1 MARDTD
7 MRFNMNRPRR
17 VAIAVAAL
25 SFWCGAFFGPTGF
38 ANAQD
43 WPSRPVK
50 FIVPLGPGSGT
61 DISARL
67 IAEQLT
73 RLWGQ
78 SVVVEN
84 RIGGDGI
91 VGINTFIAAHDN
103 HTLLYM
109 PTSSFVAHPY
119 QHEKLPYDPTELS
132 PVARIT
138 NTYIGLV
145 LSPSVNAA
153 TVADFVAAARAQP
166 GKLNYATG
174 TGMTDVQF
182 EAYFKREGLALTRVS
197 YRDVV
202 TPMAD
207 LGEGRIQAYA
217 AGLPIVQP
225 HVQAG
230 RAKLVAV
237 TNSRRS
243 ASHPDV
249 PTVGE
254 AGFPGLTFDGLVG
267 IFGPRDLPPAAR
279 ERIAATIRTVLA
291 EPAIASRLIGMGA
304 GVIPGDGAEFAASID
319 EQRAKLAAALG
330 IKPK

>member
-1 MARDTD
+1 
-7 MRFNMNRPRR
+7 
-17 VAIAVAAL
+17 
-25 SFWCGAFFGPTGF
+25 
-38 ANAQD
+38 
-43 WPSRPVK
+43 
-50 FIVPLGPGSGT
+50 
-61 DISARL
+61 
-67 IAEQLT
+67 
-73 RLWGQ
+73 
-78 SVVVEN
+78 
-84 RIGGDGI
+84 
-91 VGINTFIAAHDN
+91 
-103 HTLLYM
+103 
-109 PTSSFVAHPY
+109 
-119 QHEKLPYDPTELS
+119 
-132 PVARIT
+132 VARIT
-138 NTYIGLV
+138 NTYVGLV
-145 LSPSVNAA
+145 LSPSLNAA
-153 TVADFVAAARAQP
+153 TVADFIAAARAQP

-182 EAYFKREGLALTRVS
+182 EAYFKSEGLALTRVS

-217 AGLPIVQP
+217 GGLPIVQP

-279 ERIAATIRTVLA
+279 ERISTTIRTVLA
-291 EPAIASRLIGMGA
+291 EPAIASRLVGMGA
-304 GVIPGDGAEFAASID
+304 GVIPGDGVEFAASID
-319 EQRAKLAAALG
+319 EQRAKLAAVLG
-330 IKPK
+330 TKPR

>member
-1 MARDTD
+1 MNQ
-7 MRFNMNRPRR
+7 MRRL
-17 VAIAVAAL
+17 AIALAAL
-25 SFWCGAFFGPTGF
+25 GLWSGAVFGATGL
-38 ANAQD
+38 ASAQD

-61 DISARL
+61 DIGARL
-67 IAEQLT
+67 ISEQLT

-78 SVVVEN
+78 AVVVEN

-91 VGINTFIAAHDN
+91 VGINTFIAARDS

-109 PTSSFVAHPY
+109 PTSSFVAHPH

-145 LSPSVNAA
+145 VSPSLNAA
-153 TVADFVAAARAQP
+153 TVADFIAAARAQS

-174 TGMTDVQF
+174 TGMTDLQF

-202 TPMAD
+202 TPMTD
-207 LGEGRIQAYA
+207 LSEGRIQAYA
-217 AGLPIVQP
+217 GGLPIVQP
-225 HVQAG
+225 HAQAG
-230 RAKLVAV
+230 RARLVAV

-267 IFGPRDLPPAAR
+267 IFGPRDLPAAAR
-279 ERIAATIRTVLA
+279 ERIASAIRSVLA
-291 EPAIASRLIGMGA
+291 DPAIASRLTGMGA
-304 GVIPGDGAEFAASID
+304 GVIPGDGVEFAASID

-330 IKPK
+330 AKPR

>member
-1 MARDTD
+1 
-7 MRFNMNRPRR
+7 MNRTRR
-17 VAIAVAAL
+17 LALAIAAL
-25 SFWCGAFFGPTGF
+25 SLWFGAIFGATGV

-61 DISARL
+61 DIGARL
-67 IAEQLT
+67 VAEQLT

-84 RIGGDGI
+84 RFGGDGI
-91 VGINTFIAAHDN
+91 IGINAFIAAHDN

-119 QHEKLPYDPTELS
+119 LHDQLPYDPAELS
-132 PVARIT
+132 PVARVS
-138 NTYIGLV
+138 NTYVGLV
-145 LSPSVNAA
+145 LSPSLNAA
-153 TVADFVAAARAQP
+153 TVGDFITAVRARP
-166 GKLNYATG
+166 GQLNYATG

-202 TPMAD
+202 TPMTD
-207 LGEGRIQAYA
+207 LSEGRIQAYA
-217 AGLPIVQP
+217 AGLPILLP

-243 ASHPDV
+243 PSDPDM

-267 IFGPRDLPPAAR
+267 IFGPRDLNPAAR
-279 ERIAATIRTVLA
+279 ERIATSIRTVLA
-291 EPAIASRLIGMGA
+291 EPAFAARLIGIGA
-304 GVIPGDGAEFAASID
+304 GVLPGDGAEFAASID
-319 EQRAKLAAALG
+319 EQRAKLAAMLG
-330 IKPK
+330 AKGK

>member
-1 MARDTD
+1 
-7 MRFNMNRPRR
+7 
-17 VAIAVAAL
+17 
-25 SFWCGAFFGPTGF
+25 
-38 ANAQD
+38 
-43 WPSRPVK
+43 VK

-61 DISARL
+61 DIGAR
-67 IAEQLT
+67 IMAEQLT
-73 RLWGQ
+73 KLWGQ

-84 RIGGDGI
+84 KIGGDGI
-91 VGINTFIAAHDN
+91 VGINAFIAAQHDN

-119 QHEKLPYDPTELS
+119 LHDKLPYDPAELS

-138 NTYIGLV
+138 NTFVGLV
-145 LSPSVNAA
+145 VSPQLNAT
-153 TVADFVAAARAQP
+153 TVGDFIAAAKAQP

-182 EAYFKREGLALTRVS
+182 DAYFKKEGLALTRVQ

-217 AGLPIVQP
+217 AGLPIVLP

-230 RAKLVAV
+230 RARLVAV
-237 TNSRRS
+237 TNSKRS
-243 ASHPDV
+243 PSHPDL
-249 PTVGE
+249 PTVTE

-267 IFGPRDLPPAAR
+267 IFGPPDLPPAVR
-279 ERIAATIRTVLA
+279 ERIATSVRTVLA
-291 EPAIASRLIGMGA
+291 EPAISTRLVGMGA
-304 GVIPGDGAEFAASID
+304 GPNAGNAAEFAASLD
-319 EQRAKLAAALG
+319 EQRARLAAVLG
-330 IKPK
+330 AKGK

>member
-1 MARDTD
+1 
-7 MRFNMNRPRR
+7 MNRTRR
-17 VAIAVAAL
+17 LAIAATTL
-25 SFWCGAFFGPTGF
+25 SLWCGAIFGATGL

-61 DISARL
+61 DIGARL
-67 IAEQLT
+67 MAEQLT

-84 RIGGDGI
+84 RIGGDGV
-91 VGINTFIAAHDN
+91 VGINAFIAAHDS

-119 QHEKLPYDPTELS
+119 QHDKLPYDPAELS

-138 NTYIGLV
+138 NTYVGLV
-145 LSPSVNAA
+145 LSPSLNAA
-153 TVADFVAAARAQP
+153 TVADFVAAARTQP

-182 EAYFKREGLALTRVS
+182 EAYFKSEGLALTRVS

-202 TPMAD
+202 TPMTD

-217 AGLPIVQP
+217 GGLPILLP

-254 AGFPGLTFDGLVG
+254 TGFPGLTFDGLVG
-267 IFGPRDLPPAAR
+267 IFGPRDLGAAAR
-279 ERIAATIRTVLA
+279 ERIATAIRTVLA

-319 EQRAKLAAALG
+319 EQRAKLAAVLG
-330 IKPK
+330 AKAR

>member
-1 MARDTD
+1 
-7 MRFNMNRPRR
+7 MNWTRR
-17 VAIAVAAL
+17 LALAATAL
-25 SFWCGAFFGPTGF
+25 SFWCGAIFGAAGF
-38 ANAQD
+38 ANAQANSPE

-61 DISARL
+61 DIGARL
-67 IAEQLT
+67 VAEQLT

-78 SVVVEN
+78 PVVVEN
-84 RIGGDGI
+84 RAGGDAI
-91 VGINTFIAAHDN
+91 VGINAFIAAHDN

-119 QHEKLPYDPTELS
+119 LHDKLPYDPAELS
-132 PVARIT
+132 PVARVS
-138 NTYIGLV
+138 NTYVGLV
-145 LSPSVNAA
+145 VSPSLNGT
-153 TVADFVAAARAQP
+153 TVGDFIAAARAQP

-182 EAYFKREGLALTRVS
+182 EAYFKREGLALTRVA

-202 TPMAD
+202 TPMTD
-207 LGEGRIQAYA
+207 LSEGRIQAYA
-217 AGLPIVQP
+217 AGLPILQP

-243 ASHPDV
+243 PSHPDM

-267 IFGPRDLPPAAR
+267 IFGPRDLSSAAR
-279 ERIAATIRTVLA
+279 ERIATSIRTVLA
-291 EPAIASRLIGMGA
+291 EPAFASRLIGIGA
-304 GVIPGDGAEFAASID
+304 GVLPGDGAEFAASID
-319 EQRAKLAAALG
+319 EQRAKLAGALG
-330 IKPK
+330 AKPK

>member
-1 MARDTD
+1 
-7 MRFNMNRPRR
+7 MNRTRLL
-17 VAIAVAAL
+17 AIAMAAL
-25 SFWCGAFFGPTGF
+25 GFWCGAIFGATGF

-61 DISARL
+61 DIGARL
-67 IAEQLT
+67 MAEQLT

-84 RIGGDGI
+84 KIGGDGV
-91 VGINTFIAAHDN
+91 VGINAFISAHDN

-119 QHEKLPYDPTELS
+119 QHDKLPYDPAELS

-138 NTYIGLV
+138 NTYVGLV
-145 LSPSVNAA
+145 LSPSLNAA
-153 TVADFVAAARAQP
+153 TVADFIAAARAQP

-182 EAYFKREGLALTRVS
+182 EAYFKSEGLALTRVS

-217 AGLPIVQP
+217 GGLPIVQP

-230 RAKLVAV
+230 RARLVAV

-249 PTVGE
+249 PTIAE

-267 IFGPRDLPPAAR
+267 IFGPRDLSPAAR
-279 ERIAATIRTVLA
+279 ERIATAIRTVLA
-291 EPAIASRLIGMGA
+291 DPAIASRLIGMGA
-304 GVIPGDGAEFAASID
+304 GVIPGDGVEFAASID
-319 EQRAKLAAALG
+319 AQRAKLAAVLG
-330 IKPK
+330 GKPR

>member
-1 MARDTD
+1 
-7 MRFNMNRPRR
+7 MNRTRR
-17 VAIAVAAL
+17 SAIAAAAL
-25 SFWCGAFFGPTGF
+25 SFWCGAIFGATGL

-61 DISARL
+61 DIGARL
-67 IAEQLT
+67 MAEQLT

-84 RIGGDGI
+84 RIGGDGV
-91 VGINTFIAAHDN
+91 VGINAFIAAHDN

-119 QHEKLPYDPTELS
+119 QHDKLPYDPAELS

-138 NTYIGLV
+138 NTYVGLV
-145 LSPSVNAA
+145 LSPSLNAA
-153 TVADFVAAARAQP
+153 TVADFIAAARAQP

-202 TPMAD
+202 TPMTD

-217 AGLPIVQP
+217 GGLPILLP

-243 ASHPDV
+243 ASHPDL

-267 IFGPRDLPPAAR
+267 IFGPRDLGSAAR
-279 ERIAATIRTVLA
+279 ERIATGIRTVLA

-319 EQRAKLAAALG
+319 EQRAKLAAVLG
-330 IKPK
+330 AKPR

>member
-1 MARDTD
+1 
-7 MRFNMNRPRR
+7 MNRTRR
-17 VAIAVAAL
+17 LALAAATL
-25 SFWCGAFFGPTGF
+25 GLWCGAIFGATGI

-61 DISARL
+61 DIGARL
-67 IAEQLT
+67 MAEQLT

-84 RIGGDGI
+84 KIGGDGV
-91 VGINTFIAAHDN
+91 VGINAFISAHDN

-119 QHEKLPYDPTELS
+119 QHDKLPYDPAELS

-145 LSPSVNAA
+145 LSPSLNTA
-153 TVADFVAAARAQP
+153 TVADFIAAARGQP

-249 PTVGE
+249 PTIGE
-254 AGFPGLTFDGLVG
+254 AGFPALTFDGLVG

-279 ERIAATIRTVLA
+279 ERIATSIRTVLT
-291 EPAIASRLIGMGA
+291 EPATASRLIGMGA
-304 GVIPGDGAEFAASID
+304 GVIPGDGVEFAASIE
-319 EQRAKLAAALG
+319 EQRAKLAAVLG
-330 IKPK
+330 AKPR